1 MHSANSPPNAWRTLI
16 AWRCRRAWAAAGLLF
31 ALLFSLVLPGLAS
44 AAVVVVA
51 HGSVRKLEAA
61 QVQRIYTGRL
71 VELGGQ
77 ALLPVNLAPGS
88 QLRQRFLNDYLQQDE
103 DRYIAYWT
111 VRRYVGKGVP
121 PRELSTVAE
130 VIAYVLATPGAVAY
144 LDDSEVPAG
153 MNVVATRPMPAS
165 GPR

>member
-1 MHSANSPPNAWRTLI
+1 MRYPPSFLRTWLMLG
-16 AWRCRRAWAAAGLLF
+16 CGLL
-31 ALLFSLVLPGLAS
+31 APGLAC
-44 AAVVVVA
+44 AAVVIVA
-51 HGSVRKLEAA
+51 HVNVRKLDAT

-71 VELGGQ
+71 VELSGQ

-88 QLRQRFLNDYLQQDE
+88 LLRQRFLNDFLQQDE
-103 DRYIAYWT
+103 DRYTAYWT

-121 PRELSTVAE
+121 PRELASVAE
-130 VIAYVLATPGAVAY
+130 VIAYIVNTPGAIAY

-153 MNVVATRPMPAS
+153 MNVVATRPSAAS